1 MKAALDCL
9 PCAINQGRN
18 AVTHSTDDTAL
29 QERILRL
36 VAETYAAKHLT
47 GTPAAFSQEAYDLVA
62 RETGRRD
69 PFAAE
74 KKRCND
80 MALAM
85 LLECCTALEHS
96 GDPLATGAQLAVAG
110 NIIDLGIAQQLD
122 IHGTLRRALH
132 TPFAVNDL
140 ERLRADLARAAT
152 VLYIGDN
159 ASEIVI
165 DRVFIETMQKLYPAL
180 RVTFSVKS
188 GPIINDATIDDARAV
203 GMDKVCALIET
214 GNALIG
220 APLAH
225 VSAAF
230 RHMFDAADVIIS
242 KGQGNFETLNTETQ
256 RPLYFMLKA
265 KCNLVAEEL
274 GVQFGDSVLKHV

>member
-9 PCAINQGRN
+9 PCAINQGRT

-36 VAETYAAKHLT
+36 VAATYAAKHLT
-47 GTPAAFSQEAYDLVA
+47 GTPADFSQEAYDLVA

-74 KKRCND
+74 KKHGND
-80 MALAM
+80 LALAM
-85 LLECCTALEHS
+85 LPECYTALACS
-96 GDPLATGAQLAVAG
+96 GDPLAVGARLAVAG
-110 NIIDLGIAQQLD
+110 NIIDLGIPHLD
-122 IHGTLRRALH
+122 MHGTLERALD

-152 VLYIGDN
+152 LFYLGDN
-159 ASEIVI
+159 AGEIVF
-165 DRVFIETMQKLYPAL
+165 DRVFIETILKLHPAL

-188 GPIINDATIDDARAV
+188 GPIINDATMNDARAV
-203 GMDKVCALIET
+203 GMDKVCAVMET

-230 RHMFDAADVIIS
+230 RQMFAAADVIIS
-242 KGQGNFETLNTETQ
+242 KGQGNFETLNAETH
-256 RPLYFMLKA
+256 RPIYFLLKA
-265 KCNLVAEEL
+265 KCNLVAQEL

>member
-1 MKAALDCL
+1 MKVALDCL
-9 PCAINQGRN
+9 PCAINQGRT

-47 GTPAAFSQEAYDLVA
+47 GTPADFSQEAYDLVA

-74 KKRCND
+74 KKRGND
-80 MALAM
+80 LALAM
-85 LLECCTALEHS
+85 LPECYTALERS
-96 GDPLATGAQLAVAG
+96 GDPLAVGARLAVAG
-110 NIIDLGIAQQLD
+110 NIIDLGIPHLD
-122 IHGTLRRALH
+122 MRGTLERALD

-152 VLYIGDN
+152 VFYIGDN
-159 ASEIVI
+159 AGEIVF
-165 DRVFIETMQKLYPAL
+165 DRVFIETMLKLHPAL

-188 GPIINDATIDDARAV
+188 GPIINDATMDDARAV
-203 GMDKVCALIET
+203 GMDKVCAVMET

-230 RHMFDAADVIIS
+230 RQMFAAADVIIS
-242 KGQGNFETLNTETQ
+242 KGQGNFETLNAETH
-256 RPLYFMLKA
+256 RPIYFLLKA
-265 KCNLVAEEL
+265 KCNLVAQEL